1 MTCRALFLVFALV
14 AAPSLALRATEHRG
28 TAAADAAVNANPIRK
43 VVTML
48 QSMQKK
54 IEEEGAKNKDL
65 YDKFMCYCK
74 NSGASLSAGITA
86 AETKIPAV
94 GSSIKEAEA
103 QKVQAE
109 ADLKKAQTDRSEA
122 KEAMA
127 TATAIRDKEATA
139 FAEEKSV
146 YDTNLG

>member
-28 TAAADAAVNANPIRK
+28 TAAAEAAANANPIRK
-43 VVTML
+43 VVNML

-54 IEEEGAKNKDL
+54 VEEEGAKNKDL

-86 AETKIPAV
+86 AE
-94 GSSIKEAEA
+94 A
-103 QKVQAE
+103 QKVQPE
-109 ADLKKAQTDRSEA
+109 ADLKKAQTDRSE
-122 KEAMA
+122 
-127 TATAIRDKEATA
+127 
-139 FAEEKSV
+139 
-146 YDTNLG
+146 